1 MYPAIYNS
9 RNPEMRDKSLRRSMA
24 QYLTPLFL
32 LLLIVSQ
39 PAQCTDWRSLE
50 SSLAEKIAAV
60 TGPGVIAVEVNNRSS
75 LSAAE
80 ADEVRRA
87 IIAKL
92 EGSGVK
98 VWAPDQAA
106 AIIKITLSESL
117 QNYVWVAQIQQAAG
131 ENAVAMVSV
140 PRPQAAL
147 NLQNAL
153 PLTLR
158 VTKLLSSPE
167 PLLDVAVLEG
177 NPRKLL
183 VLTLDQVTV
192 YDFKDGHWLAGQS
205 FPINHAQSFPRDARG
220 RIFLRKDRPF
230 DVYMPGVI
238 CHSSNASPLSVNCS
252 HNDDPWPLQTSD
264 FALSAFFAP
273 SRNFFTGALTP
284 GIGKQRSAP
293 AFYSAAAVPRD
304 KYTLWFFAGVDRQ
317 LYLLDGINQ
326 QAAGKIHWGDVAGI
340 HSDCR
345 PEWQVLATSPEDEE
359 DDWVQAFEFPDREP
373 LAVSQK
379 INFDGKI
386 SALWTAQD
394 GKSATAIYRDAET
407 GDYEAVQINPSC
419 GQ

>member
-9 RNPEMRDKSLRRSMA
+9 RNPEMRDKSLRGSTA
-24 QYLTPLFL
+24 QYVIPLFL

-39 PAQCTDWRSLE
+39 PAQCADWRSLE

-80 ADEVRRA
+80 ADEVRRV

-140 PRPQAAL
+140 PRPPAAL

-158 VTKLLSSPE
+158 VTKLLSSSE
-167 PLLDVAVLEG
+167 PLLDVAVIEG

-183 VLTLDQVTV
+183 ALTLNQVTV
-192 YDFKDGHWLAGQS
+192 YDLKDGRWLAEQS
-205 FPINHAQSFPRDARG
+205 FPINHAQAFPRDARG
-220 RIFLRKDRPF
+220 RIFLRKDHPF
-230 DVYMPGVI
+230 DVYVPGVI
-238 CHSSNASPLSVNCS
+238 CHSSNASPLNMNCS
-252 HNDDPWPLQTSD
+252 HSDDPWPLQASD

-326 QAAGKIHWGDVAGI
+326 QAAGKIHWGDVAGV

-359 DDWVQAFEFPDREP
+359 GDWVQAFEFPDREP
-373 LAVSQK
+373 VAVSQK
-379 INFDGKI
+379 INFEGKI
-386 SALWTAQD
+386 SVLWTAQD